1 MIYISNNQFFSQNN
15 RFDFLLFLVTT
26 FYCTLRYIKITFSE
40 SRHSSVKVDI
50 NEIFIILLIAIQI
63 MFYHVLKFYKSV
75 YYVEC
80 EHVAVILSKT
90 IH

>member
-1 MIYISNNQFFSQNN
+1 MIFISNNQFFSQNK
-15 RFDFLLFLVTT
+15 RFDFLLFRVTT
-26 FYCTLRYIKITFSE
+26 FYCTSRYIKITLSE
-40 SRHSSVKVDI
+40 SRYSSLKVDI
-50 NEIFIILLIAIQI
+50 NEIFIILLIAIQ
-63 MFYHVLKFYKSV
+63 FLFSHVLKFYKSL

>member
-1 MIYISNNQFFSQNN
+1 MIFISNNQFFSQNN
-15 RFDFLLFLVTT
+15 RFDFSLFLVTS

-40 SRHSSVKVDI
+40 SRYSSLKVDI
-50 NEIFIILLIAIQI
+50 INCYIAPA
-63 MFYHVLKFYKSV
+63 FSRVLKFYKSV
-75 YYVEC
+75 YYVKC

>member
-1 MIYISNNQFFSQNN
+1 MIFISNNQFFSQNN
-15 RFDFLLFLVTT
+15 RFDFLLFLVTS

-40 SRHSSVKVDI
+40 SRYYSLKVVI
-50 NEIFIILLIAIQI
+50 YEIFIILLIATQ
-63 MFYHVLKFYKSV
+63 FLFSHVLKFYKSI

-80 EHVAVILSKT
+80 EHVAVIMSKT